1 MGGIFTIANIDI
13 QTINVGRY
21 TLRVGDAGGGGNKRR
36 FFFRLFLGRCRVFC
50 NSTGA
55 LRDSDGMAVSGSS
68 LEYRI
73 WIASSSF
80 TTKGSFGGR

>member
-21 TLRVGDAGGGGNKRR
+21 ALRVGEVGGGGNKRR
-36 FFFRLFLGRCRVFC
+36 FFFRLFLGRRRVFC
-50 NSTGA
+50 NGTGA
-55 LRDSDGMAVSGSS
+55 LRNSDGMAVSGFSR
-68 LEYRI
+68 EYLI